1 MSEVGFRGSPC
12 FGLNAAIGGGTVAG
26 VPGSVVEGFSGRGIH
41 INDAARKISPRKLRT
56 MNVELRIS

>member
-1 MSEVGFRGSPC
+1 
-12 FGLNAAIGGGTVAG
+12 VAG